1 MKLFRTSNKTNTVL
15 ERNKT
20 LVKGMNLAER
30 QVLDRSQIELGPLLG
45 QGGFAKVSSCTLDG
59 QKAVVKVIPSDKLND
74 EMIYLLN
81 NEVAVWCNLVHRN
94 ITTFYGMA
102 YTEKAIWLVCEF
114 MKDGSLMDH
123 HEKMRKQKAPPP
135 DMPTLL
141 GQIHQISS
149 GMEYLHSLKSPV
161 LHRDLKSANILLA
174 EGGARLAIAD
184 FGLARIQAN
193 VGVKMTAETGSY
205 RWMAPEVI
213 KHEEYNWR
221 CDVYSYGIMVWE
233 MMTYQI
239 PFNNMMPVEAAFAV
253 AKSEAR
259 PPKPAHVQEED
270 FIWQFLLEV
279 WHQTAERRP
288 SFAQINEQLDSQIAK
303 AG

>member
-45 QGGFAKVSSCTLDG
+45 QGGFAKVYSCTLDG

-149 GMEYLHSLKSPV
+149 GCAQPLPPPARAHATGRSLSRV
-161 LHRDLKSANILLA
+161 ACDRHRCRAALERPI
-174 EGGARLAIAD
+174 
-184 FGLARIQAN
+184 FTT
-193 VGVKMTAETGSY
+193 TA
-205 RWMAPEVI
+205 P
-213 KHEEYNWR
+213 
-221 CDVYSYGIMVWE
+221 D
-233 MMTYQI
+233 
-239 PFNNMMPVEAAFAV
+239 PDPP
-253 AKSEAR
+253 R
-259 PPKPAHVQEED
+259 PPPPRARVQHGVLAQPQVARAASRPQVGQHLASGGRRAAGDRRFWAGED
-270 FIWQFLLEV
+270 TGERGREDDRRDGLV
-279 WHQTAERRP
+279 PMDGPRGHQA
-288 SFAQINEQLDSQIAK
+288 
-303 AG
+303 